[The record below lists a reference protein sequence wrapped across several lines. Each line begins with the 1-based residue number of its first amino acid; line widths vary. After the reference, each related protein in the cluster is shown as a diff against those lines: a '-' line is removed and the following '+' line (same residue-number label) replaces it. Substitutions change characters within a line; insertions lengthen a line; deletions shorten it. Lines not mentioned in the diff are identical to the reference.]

1 VPLLTRALIPWSI
14 GALAFIVS
22 MANALQARVN
32 GAASD
37 YIDHPVIAAMMS
49 VGGGFLLSFAIAL
62 TRPES
67 RRALRRFLAFP
78 GYPALA
84 KWQYFAGFG
93 GGIFILGQAL
103 VVPGFGVSIYII
115 AVVAGQTLAS
125 LFVDHI
131 GLGPAGKK
139 PVTLLRISAAIF
151 AAIGVVISAFGRG
164 ELPTVAVAAVS
175 FGLAAGAATALQYA
189 LNGRIAGATG
199 SAMLTSALNF
209 FMGFILLTM
218 VLIITT
224 VAGVWELTAPPSIL
238 ERPELWLGGPLGM
251 LFIASAAI
259 FVRQLGVL
267 LFAVVSVLGQLAGA
281 ILLDIFA
288 PTPGAE
294 INGLLAVGLVVTAVG
309 VVAASVKRHR

>member
-1 VPLLTRALIPWSI
+1 MPLLTRALIPWSI

-139 PVTLLRISAAIF
+139 PVTLLRISAAIL
-151 AAIGVVISAFGRG
+151 ATIGVVISAFGRG

>member
-1 VPLLTRALIPWSI
+1 MPLLTRALIPWSI

>member
-1 VPLLTRALIPWSI
+1 MPLLTRALIPWSI

-151 AAIGVVISAFGRG
+151 ATIGVVISAFGRG

>member
-1 VPLLTRALIPWSI
+1 MPLVTRGVIPWAI
-14 GALAFIVS
+14 GSLAFVVA

-49 VGGGFLLSFAIAL
+49 VGGGFILSAL
-62 TRPES
+62 IVLS
-67 RRALRRFLAFP
+67 RRDSRVAAAQFLKFG
-78 GYPALA
+78 GYPQLK
-84 KWQYFAGFG
+84 KWQYFAGVG
-93 GGIFILGQAL
+93 GGIFILGQAV
-103 VVPGFGVSIYII
+103 VVPGFGVSVYII

-125 LFVDHI
+125 LLVDHW

-139 PVTLLRISAAIF
+139 AVTLLRVLAAVFATLGVAISAL
-151 AAIGVVISAFGRG
+151 GRG
-164 ELPTVAVAAVS
+164 DLPTVAFAAVS
-175 FGLAAGAATALQYA
+175 FGLAAGAATAVQYA
-189 LNGRIAGATG
+189 LNGRIAGATA

-209 FMGFILLTM
+209 FMGFIFLTL
-218 VLIITT
+218 VLMITT

-281 ILLDIFA
+281 ILLDVFA
-288 PTPGAE
+288 PTPGTDL
-294 INGLLAVGLVVTAVG
+294 NGLLAVGLVITAVG
-309 VVAASVKRHR
+309 VVAASIKRHQ